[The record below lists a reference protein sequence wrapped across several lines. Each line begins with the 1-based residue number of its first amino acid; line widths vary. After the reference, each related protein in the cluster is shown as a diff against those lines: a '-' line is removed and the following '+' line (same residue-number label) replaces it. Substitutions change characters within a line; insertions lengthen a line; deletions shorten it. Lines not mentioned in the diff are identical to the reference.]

1 MAEQRIKGQ
10 EVEIQIVAD
19 GTVQSSLNAIQSF
32 ESVLKFEL
40 KEEHYLGE
48 KSGRY
53 DEIFNGYSLA
63 MDLHISNV
71 DVFDFFQTV
80 TDRAQRRTPGV
91 VVNIKATLNFPNG
104 QRRRLMFPDVF
115 FEDIPLNFA
124 SRSDYG
130 VVSISG
136 AGSTPR
142 RI

>member
-19 GTVQSSLNAIQSF
+19 NTVQASLNAIQSF

-53 DEIFNGYSLA
+53 DEIFNGYTLA
-63 MDLHISNV
+63 LDLHFSNV

-80 TDRAQRRTPGV
+80 QDRAQRRTPSV

-104 QRRRLMFPDVF
+104 QRRRLLFPDIF

-130 VVSISG
+130 TVSISG